1 MITMDEFMQ
10 VLRTELILSTEVR
23 IRNVGW
29 LEWLYVGPI
38 TDIPTELFKR
48 EIFDIYR
55 RDDRCFIIV
64 LSD

>member
-1 MITMDEFMQ
+1 MNMDEFMQ
-10 VLRTELILSTEVR
+10 VLRTELILSIEVR

-38 TDIPTELFKR
+38 TGIPAELFQR
-48 EIFDIYR
+48 EIFDIHR

-64 LSD
+64 LND